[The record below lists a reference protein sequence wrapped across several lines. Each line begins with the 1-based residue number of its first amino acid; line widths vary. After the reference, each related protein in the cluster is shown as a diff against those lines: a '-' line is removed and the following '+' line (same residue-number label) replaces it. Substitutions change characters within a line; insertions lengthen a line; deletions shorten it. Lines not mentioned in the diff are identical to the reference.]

1 VDIAAPRG
9 AKEMAISDDPT
20 FGGAQWQPVATH
32 ADVPVASAGY
42 VEIFGRFRAKD
53 AQDFLPA
60 ITGGTVPPVA
70 DRANVAKEG
79 VTAVGMVDPTVV
91 AVSITTPRANG
102 VVKAAVLDGST
113 WDDPRTLN
121 LTSADDPAFREGRA
135 AVAVIRTSRPTDMG
149 PEDSSPRFTVEHRL
163 FVTFPIPLREGMHYR
178 LRPSKVPPAD
188 FVLDSRS
195 LVSPAV
201 QVNQLGFAPRDPAKV
216 AFLSASLAGQQPI

>member
-1 VDIAAPRG
+1 
-9 AKEMAISDDPT
+9 
-20 FGGAQWQPVATH
+20 
-32 ADVPVASAGY
+32 VASAGY

-149 PEDSSPRFTVEHRL
+149 PEDSSPRS
-163 FVTFPIPLREGMHYR
+163 
-178 LRPSKVPPAD
+178 PSNIVC
-188 FVLDSRS
+188 L
-195 LVSPAV
+195 
-201 QVNQLGFAPRDPAKV
+201 
-216 AFLSASLAGQQPI
+216 